1 MSTAPAAVPAANV
14 PALTVPAPAVAVPA
28 LTAPARPRRLSVSET
43 VLDSGLRVVAVRRPG
58 VPLVEIRLRVPMIS
72 GRAALGAQAV
82 LLGETL
88 LAGTARLDRAALAGA
103 IASLGADLSV
113 GVDADRLSIGGSVL
127 APNLPALLSL
137 IGEVLTDASHAAPE
151 VAGEKSRL
159 LERLAIARSQA
170 GVVAREARGRRMY
183 GTHPYALD
191 LPDAADIAAATP
203 ARIRSLHSR
212 LIRPDGALLVLVGD
226 VAPGRAF
233 AAATAALAHWEGS
246 APASRAPL
254 LPAIQSAPLLLL
266 DRPGSVQSSLRMGS
280 SALTRLDPGYPALQ
294 LANMIFGGY
303 FSSRWNEN
311 IREDKGYTYGP
322 HSRIDHGLLGS
333 SLQLDADVATDV
345 TAPALLETLYELGRI
360 SSLPVTEAELD
371 AVRQY
376 AIGTLALSTATQ
388 AGLASTLS
396 GLIGVGV
403 GPQWLAE
410 HPRRLAKVTV
420 EQVSE
425 AAATYFAPSR
435 FVSVVVGDSAT
446 VRTPL
451 ERIIDVER
459 SSS

>member
-1 MSTAPAAVPAANV
+1 M
-14 PALTVPAPAVAVPA
+14 PA
-28 LTAPARPRRLSVSET
+28 LTAPVRPRRLSVSET

-88 LAGTARLDRAALAGA
+88 LAGTSRLDRAALAGE

-113 GVDADRLSIGGSVL
+113 GVDADRLSVGGSVL
-127 APNLPALLSL
+127 APNLPALLRL
-137 IGEVLTDASHAAPE
+137 INEILTDASHAKSE
-151 VAGEKSRL
+151 VDGERARM
-159 LERLAIARSQA
+159 LERLSIARSQA
-170 GVVAREARGRRMY
+170 GVIAGEALGRRMY
-183 GTHPYALD
+183 GTHPYASD
-191 LPDAADIAAATP
+191 LPDDADIAATTP
-203 ARIRSLHSR
+203 AQIRSLHRR
-212 LIRPDGALLVLVGD
+212 LIRPAEAILVLVGD
-226 VAPGRAF
+226 LTPSRAF
-233 AAATAALAHWEGS
+233 AAAASALADWQGAGS
-246 APASRAPL
+246 SARAPQ
-254 LPAIQSAPLLLL
+254 LPTITTGPLVLL
-266 DRPGSVQSSLRMGS
+266 DRPGSVQSSLRMGA

-294 LANMIFGGY
+294 LANLIFGGY

-322 HSRIDHGLLGS
+322 HSRIDHGALGS
-333 SLQLDADVATDV
+333 SLLLDADVATEV
-345 TAPALLETLYELGRI
+345 TGPALLETLYELGRI
-360 SSLPVTEAELD
+360 SSLPVTEAELV

-403 GPQWLAE
+403 GPEWLSE

-420 EQVSE
+420 EQVS
-425 AAATYFAPSR
+425 AAAGQYFAPSR
-435 FVSVVVGDSAT
+435 FVSVIVGDGAT

-451 ERIIDVER
+451 ERIIDVEG

>member
-1 MSTAPAAVPAANV
+1 MSPAPRKSAAAASPAEPAAASV
-14 PALTVPAPAVAVPA
+14 VPA
-28 LTAPARPRRLSVSET
+28 LTAPVRPRKLSVSET
-43 VLDSGLRVVAVRRPG
+43 VLDSGLRVIAMRRPG

-72 GRAALGAQAV
+72 GRAAQAAQAV

-88 LAGTARLDRAALAGA
+88 LGGTKRLDRAALADA

-113 GVDADRLSIGGSVL
+113 GVDADRLSVGGSVL
-127 APNLPALLSL
+127 APNLPALLRL
-137 IGEVLTDASHAAPE
+137 ISEILTDASHAKSE
-151 VAGEKSRL
+151 VDGERSRM
-159 LERLAIARSQA
+159 LERLSIARSQA
-170 GVVAREARGRRMY
+170 GVVSREALGRRMY

-191 LPDAADIAAATP
+191 LPDDADVASTTP
-203 ARIRSLHSR
+203 AQIRSLHSR
-212 LIRPDGALLVLVGD
+212 LIRPDGAILVLVGD
-226 VAPGRAF
+226 VTPGRAF
-233 AAATAALAHWEGS
+233 TAATKALADWQGTSHS
-246 APASRAPL
+246 ARLPQ
-254 LPAIQSAPLLLL
+254 LPAIETGPLLLL

-322 HSRIDHGLLGS
+322 HSRIDHGALGS
-333 SLQLDADVATDV
+333 SLLLDTDVATEV
-345 TAPALLETLYELGRI
+345 TGPALLETLYELGRI
-360 SSLPVTEAELD
+360 SLLPVTEAELN

-403 GPQWLAE
+403 GPDWLSE
-410 HPRRLAKVTV
+410 HPRRLANVTV
-420 EQVSE
+420 DQVSA
-425 AAATYFAPSR
+425 AAATYFAPTR
-435 FVSVVVGDSAT
+435 FVSVVVGDGAT

>member
-1 MSTAPAAVPAANV
+1 MSPARRTPVVAAAPS
-14 PALTVPAPAVAVPA
+14 ALTGVSVVPA
-28 LTAPARPRRLSVSET
+28 LTAPVRPRTLSVSET
-43 VLDSGLRVVAVRRPG
+43 VLDSGLRVMAVRRPG

-72 GRAALGAQAV
+72 GRPAQAAQAD

-88 LAGTARLDRAALAGA
+88 LGGTRRLDRGALAEA

-127 APNLPALLSL
+127 ATNLPALLRLLSEIL
-137 IGEVLTDASHAAPE
+137 TEAAHAKSEVDGERA
-151 VAGEKSRL
+151 RM
-159 LERLAIARSQA
+159 LERLSIARSQA
-170 GVVAREARGRRMY
+170 GVVARAALAHRMY
-183 GTHPYALD
+183 GTHPYGLD
-191 LPDAADIAAATP
+191 LPDEADVAAATP
-203 ARIRSLHSR
+203 AQIRSLHSR
-212 LIRPDGALLVLVGD
+212 LIRPGGAVLVLVGD
-226 VAPGRAF
+226 VSPSRAF
-233 AAATAALAHWEGS
+233 AAAGQALQGWAGT
-246 APASRAPL
+246 SRSTRMPQ
-254 LPAIQSAPLLLL
+254 LPPIETAPLLLV
-266 DRPGSVQSSLRMGS
+266 DRPGSVQSCLRMGA

-322 HSRIDHGLLGS
+322 HSRIDHGALGS

-345 TAPALLETLYELGRI
+345 TGPALLETLYELGRI
-360 SSLPVTEAELD
+360 SSLPVTEAELE

-403 GPQWLAE
+403 GPDWLSE

-420 EQVSE
+420 EQVSA

-435 FVSVVVGDSAT
+435 FVSVVVGDGAT

-451 ERIIDVER
+451 ERIIEVER

>member
-1 MSTAPAAVPAANV
+1 MTAAPASP
-14 PALTVPAPAVAVPA
+14 VPA
-28 LTAPARPRRLSVSET
+28 LTAPVRPRRLAVSET

-58 VPLVEIRLRVPMIS
+58 VPLVEIRLRMPMVH
-72 GRAALGAQAV
+72 GAPALGARSMI
-82 LLGETL
+82 LSETL
-88 LAGTARLDRAALAGA
+88 LAGTRRLDRAALAEA
-103 IASLGADLSV
+103 IAGLGADLSV
-113 GVDADRLSIGGSVL
+113 GVDADRLSLGGSVL
-127 APNLPALLSL
+127 APNLPALLGL
-137 IGEVLTDASHAAPE
+137 VGEVLTDAAHAKGE
-151 VAGEKSRL
+151 VDVERARM

-170 GVVAREARGRRMY
+170 SVVAREALARRMY
-183 GTHPYALD
+183 GTHPYAQD

-203 ARIRSLHSR
+203 AQIRALHSR

-226 VAPGRAF
+226 VAPARAF
-233 AAATAALAHWEGS
+233 AAAAKALAGWTGEAHGS
-246 APASRAPL
+246 AAPP
-254 LPAIQSAPLLLL
+254 LPDVRTGPLTLI
-266 DRPGSVQSSLRMGS
+266 DRPGSVQSSLRMGA

-333 SLQLDADVATDV
+333 SLRLDADVATEV
-345 TAPALLETLYELGRI
+345 TGPALLETLYELGRI
-360 SSLPVTEAELD
+360 ASLPVTAAEVE

-396 GLIGVGV
+396 GLLGVGV
-403 GPQWLAE
+403 DAQWLSE

-420 EQVSE
+420 EQVSA

-451 ERIIDVER
+451 ERVIDVER